1 MAITRI
7 STTTPLELSSSLD
20 NIPLN
25 NTQTSPIKSLA
36 KERMDSLAK
45 SVARAPKTTL
55 YRANRILKTFEKA
68 LIEHGKTP
76 EQARQIIEANR
87 NEKYVPLTLSFQD
100 MEAQGIR
107 PSMEDAHFFKETD
120 EYAVFGVCDG
130 HADDGKIAKLC
141 AKRIPNEFQKILQS
155 EGGDVPKAAQKMI
168 DVVHQQVQR
177 DKMYGGSTVV
187 FCYLEKASNNLTV
200 ATLGDSEARLY
211 RKSSAGVECIPLS
224 RVLDWTTKKEARRAA
239 DALGLPSLA
248 EDWPKVKKELA
259 KLLRAPPLIGP
270 NLTRAVG
277 DQEYQ
282 GYIYRKDIKLI
293 CQDVLVQQFKI
304 RPGDK
309 IVVGCDGLWDVED
322 KLLSKEIMAPNW
334 DKPVNLAKKAVDF
347 ALNTQKSTDNVSV
360 VVVNTTAKA

>member
-7 STTTPLELSSSLD
+7 SSTPPVELSPSLD
-20 NIPLN
+20 RIPFE

-45 SVARAPKTTL
+45 SINRAPKTTL
-55 YRANRILKTFEKA
+55 YRANRIQKTFEKA
-68 LIEHGKTP
+68 LIEHGKTQD
-76 EQARQIIEANR
+76 EARQIIEANR
-87 NEKYVPLTLSFQD
+87 NEPYIPLSLSFQD

-107 PSMEDAHFFKETD
+107 PSMEDDHFFAETND
-120 EYAVFGVCDG
+120 YAVFGVCDG

-141 AKRIPNEFQKILQS
+141 AKRIPNEFRRILQS
-155 EGGDVPKAAQKMI
+155 EGGDAPKAAQKMI
-168 DVVHQQVQR
+168 DVIHQQVQKS
-177 DKMYGGSTVV
+177 KMYGGSTVV
-187 FCYLEKASNNLTV
+187 FCYLEKASNKLTV

-211 RKSSAGVECIPLS
+211 RKTSTGVECIPLS

-239 DALGLPSLA
+239 EALGLPSLA

-282 GYIYRKDIKLI
+282 EYIYRKDIKLI
-293 CQDVLVQQFKI
+293 CQDVLVQQFTL

-309 IVVGCDGLWDVED
+309 IVVACDGLWDVED
-322 KLLSKEIMAPNW
+322 KSLPKEIMAPNW

-347 ALNTQKSTDNVSV
+347 ALNTKKSTDNVSV
-360 VVVNTTAKA
+360 VVVNTAAKA